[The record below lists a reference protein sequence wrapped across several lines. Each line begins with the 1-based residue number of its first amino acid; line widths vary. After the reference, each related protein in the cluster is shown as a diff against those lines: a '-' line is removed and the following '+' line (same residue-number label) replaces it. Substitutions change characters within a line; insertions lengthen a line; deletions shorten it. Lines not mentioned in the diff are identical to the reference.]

1 MSFTKKGENP
11 SPSAHG
17 GRDSLLAMDRRTLL
31 KSGVA
36 ALAAGA
42 LSASASASSAAAPGP
57 RRRGDPF
64 QLAYAPHFGMFEQH
78 AGKDPVAQLEWAA
91 AEGFR
96 AWEDNGMAGRPIE
109 EQERIAKAMERLGIR
124 MGVFVANFG
133 TAFEEHT
140 FTSGKADALESFK
153 ADLRKAVD
161 VAKRVRARWMTI
173 VLGTDDP
180 ALPAGFKHVNAVE
193 MLKRGA
199 AICEPHNLVMVME
212 PLNYRDHP
220 GLYLRT
226 SDLAWSLCKAVGS
239 PAVKTLFDIYHQSI
253 SEGNLIPNL
262 QHCWDEIAYFQIGD
276 NPGRNEPST
285 GEVNYRNVFREI
297 HGRGFQ
303 NERVDRPVIGCKF

>member
-1 MSFTKKGENP
+1 M
-11 SPSAHG
+11 
-17 GRDSLLAMDRRTLL
+17 
-31 KSGVA
+31 A

-42 LSASASASSAAAPGP
+42 LTGSAGARARAETAPAAAG
-57 RRRGDPF
+57 RSRGEPF
-64 QLAYAPHFGMFEQH
+64 RLAYAPHFGMFEQH
-78 AGKDPVAQLEWAA
+78 AGPDPVAQLEWAA

-96 AWEDNGMAGRPIE
+96 AWEDNGMTGRPVE
-109 EQERIAKAMERLGIR
+109 EQVRIAAAMERLGIR

-133 TAFEEHT
+133 TAFKERT
-140 FTSGKADALESFK
+140 FTSGNAAALENFQ
-153 ADLRKAVD
+153 ADLKQAVE

-199 AICEPHNLVMVME
+199 EICEPHGLVMVME
-212 PLNYRDHP
+212 PLNQRDHP

-239 PAVKTLFDIYHQSI
+239 PSVKILFDIYHQSI

-262 QHCWDEIAYFQIGD
+262 RHCWDEIAYFQIGD
-276 NPGRNEPST
+276 NPGRNEPGT

-297 HGRGFQ
+297 HGRGFAGILGMEHGKSQ
-303 NERVDRPVIGCKF
+303 QGKDGELSLVRAYREADAF